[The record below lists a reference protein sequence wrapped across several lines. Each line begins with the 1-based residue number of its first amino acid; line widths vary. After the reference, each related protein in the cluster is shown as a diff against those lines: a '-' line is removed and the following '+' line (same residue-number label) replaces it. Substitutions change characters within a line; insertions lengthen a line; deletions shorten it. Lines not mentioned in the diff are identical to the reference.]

1 MDKVLKCL
9 SKFSRLKVFEIK
21 SNDFLVVILIGL
33 QNNINEQT
41 FKQLEELK
49 IETQR
54 FSNIQT

>member
-1 MDKVLKCL
+1 VDKVLKCL